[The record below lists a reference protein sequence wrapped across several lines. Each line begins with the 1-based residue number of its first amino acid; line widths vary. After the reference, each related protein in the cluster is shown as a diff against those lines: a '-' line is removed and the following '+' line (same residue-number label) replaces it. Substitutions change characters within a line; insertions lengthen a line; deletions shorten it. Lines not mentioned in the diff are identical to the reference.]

1 MHRQGKGK
9 EGDGR
14 RQQGCVK
21 PWRHTNTYAGTK
33 HATDLRKMIGIFLSA
48 SKSSVSIHDMYTRGS
63 TPCFGIAV
71 SWCKRQRQRKER
83 EMKGNEGNDGTR
95 EVALLAEAPIHWG
108 PLQSNKTKH
117 QHQKQKQ
124 KHAVVPRLMNTIE
137 LSAERSRTISPEA
150 KSVTTSEAEQKRSK
164 RVISTDSPQ
173 EQNAHE

>member
-1 MHRQGKGK
+1 
-9 EGDGR
+9 
-14 RQQGCVK
+14 
-21 PWRHTNTYAGTK
+21 
-33 HATDLRKMIGIFLSA
+33 
-48 SKSSVSIHDMYTRGS
+48 
-63 TPCFGIAV
+63 
-71 SWCKRQRQRKER
+71 
-83 EMKGNEGNDGTR
+83 MKGNEGNDGTR

-108 PLQSNKTKH
+108 PLLSNKTKH

-150 KSVTTSEAEQKRSK
+150 KSVTTSEAEQKHST